1 MTAQTIL
8 LSHTPETESA
18 RVLPARPSNARLN
31 APEYYKP
38 SPELWAAVQ
47 TALNLGLPL
56 LVTGEPGC
64 GKTDLAAHIAWYYH
78 LGKPEMFNGQTSS
91 SVTDLFYAYDALR
104 HFQHAQVIK
113 EMLSPEVVF
122 RDYIKPQ
129 ALGAAIHSGQTR
141 VVLLD
146 EIDKAPRDL
155 PNNLLNALEKLT
167 FSVPET
173 GDPERFT
180 FTAQAEHRPIIV
192 MTSNSEKNLPDPF
205 LRRVAFFDI
214 KFPGE
219 KELLEIL
226 KTKLDGFEKLDA
238 GKVIGFFEKIRHA
251 EFGVM
256 NKKPATAELLH
267 WAAALLKMDID
278 TSKLDAPH
286 KLAEAEKT
294 RLGYSFSVLAKT
306 RTDLETLKKA
316 IGLSL

>member
-1 MTAQTIL
+1 MTAQSIL
-8 LSHTPETESA
+8 LSHTPDTESS

-47 TALNLGLPL
+47 TALHLGLPL

-64 GKTDLAAHIAWYYH
+64 GKTDLAAHIAWYYR
-78 LGKPEMFNGQTSS
+78 LGKPELFNGQTSS

-122 RDYIKPQ
+122 RDYIQPQ
-129 ALGAAIHSGQTR
+129 ALGAAIYSGETR

-180 FTAQAEHRPIIV
+180 FTAAPEQRPIII

-214 KFPGE
+214 KFPGAQ
-219 KELLEIL
+219 ELLEIL

-238 GKVIGFFEKIRHA
+238 NAVIAFFEKIRHA

-278 TSKLDAPH
+278 TSKLDAPQ
-286 KLAEAEKT
+286 KLTQAEKT